1 MQDSEPPMKK
11 KEIATNSD
19 NKIDQ
24 DFPGF
29 PHGKSTEQLITPKT
43 DEEKKVAAVN
53 IKDGEK
59 VNKNDAKK
67 ETDESQSDGS
77 GGAFNDTENTRDDD
91 YDNSR
96 SGK

>member
-19 NKIDQ
+19 NKKDQ

-29 PHGKSTEQLITPKT
+29 PYGKSTEKLITPKT
-43 DEEKKVAAVN
+43 DEEKKVAALH

-59 VNKNDAKK
+59 VNKKDDKK
-67 ETDESQSDGS
+67 DMDESQSDGS
-77 GGAFNDTENTRDDD
+77 GGAFNNTENTREDD

-96 SGK
+96 DGK